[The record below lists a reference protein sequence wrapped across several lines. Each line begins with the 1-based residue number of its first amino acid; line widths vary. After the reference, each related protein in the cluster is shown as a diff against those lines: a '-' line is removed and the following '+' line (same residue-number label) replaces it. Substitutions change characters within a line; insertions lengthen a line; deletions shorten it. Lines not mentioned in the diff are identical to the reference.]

1 MRKLLS
7 FMLGR
12 GTYSHKNNSVRIE
25 KIFSEEQGPALTLP
39 WDNPQCHQPRTDPCN
54 CSLPG
59 LCALHHL
66 KILIPSSQRT
76 RNGLAHKALL
86 SQLSHEDE

>member
-39 WDNPQCHQPRTDPCN
+39 WDDPQCHQPRTDPAAVPCQG
-54 CSLPG
+54 SVPF
-59 LCALHHL
+59 
-66 KILIPSSQRT
+66 T
-76 RNGLAHKALL
+76 T
-86 SQLSHEDE
+86 